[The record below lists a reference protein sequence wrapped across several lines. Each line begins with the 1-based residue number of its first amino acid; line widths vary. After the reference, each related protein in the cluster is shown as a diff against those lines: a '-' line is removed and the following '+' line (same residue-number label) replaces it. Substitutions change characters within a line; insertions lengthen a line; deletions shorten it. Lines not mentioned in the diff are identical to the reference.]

1 LNISTSKELMATK
14 KKREVEDL
22 GELISISE
30 AARLRGV
37 SPQAI
42 DRLLMRG
49 RLEAIEIGGRRF
61 LRRPDVVNFKPGLA
75 GRRRK
80 TEN

>member
-1 LNISTSKELMATK
+1 MTTKK

-22 GELISISE
+22 SELVSISE

-49 RLEAIEIGGRRF
+49 RLTAVEIGGRRF
-61 LRRPDVVNFKPGLA
+61 LRRPEVVNFKPETG
-75 GRRRK
+75 GRGRK
-80 TEN
+80 AKG

>member
-1 LNISTSKELMATK
+1 MTTK

-22 GELISISE
+22 DELVSISE

-42 DRLLMRG
+42 DRLLVRG
-49 RLEAIEIGGRRF
+49 KLKAIVIGGRRF
-61 LRRPDVVNFKPGLA
+61 LRRPDVVNFKPETG
-75 GRRRK
+75 GRRHK
-80 TEN
+80 TGS

>member
-1 LNISTSKELMATK
+1 MATK
-14 KKREVEDL
+14 KKRKKIEDL
-22 GELISISE
+22 SELVSISE

-49 RLEAIEIGGRRF
+49 RLEAVVISGRRF
-61 LRRPDVVNFKPGLA
+61 LHRSDVVNFKPEA
-75 GRRRK
+75 GGRGHK
-80 TEN
+80 AEN